1 MKNDGRE
8 LDRSLPLLYNGYR
21 DKGYPM
27 ILIDANQIAIS
38 HLMVRNKIE
47 NGINVSSIRKS
58 IVRVIARIERRF
70 KSDFGQIVL
79 CYDDKSYWR
88 RQIFPYY
95 KQNRKQEREKSKYDW
110 DQVFS
115 VLNKIRDE
123 LRNNFPYYV
132 LQVDGAEADDII
144 ASLVKRNSKSS
155 TPEPILILSADKDF
169 IQLHAYESVKQY
181 DPIRNR
187 WIEDKDPVQYLQEH
201 IIRGDRSDGIPNI
214 LTCDDAIV
222 TGKPQ
227 KKMSREKIAS
237 LASMDP
243 NEFTNFIRL
252 RNWKR
257 NAELIDFNKIPTA
270 VTQRITNYFMSYK
283 KTKSLNLQYFID
295 NNITDL
301 IEEFS

>member
-1 MKNDGRE
+1 MA
-8 LDRSLPLLYNGYR
+8 
-21 DKGYPM
+21 

-38 HLMVRNKIE
+38 HLMVRHKIE
-47 NGINVSSIRKS
+47 NGINIDTIRRS
-58 IVRVIARIERRF
+58 IVAVIAKIEKKY
-70 KSDFGQIVL
+70 KSEYGKVVL
-79 CYDDKSYWR
+79 CYDDKDYWR
-88 RQIFPYY
+88 RQVFPFY
-95 KQNRKQEREKSKYDW
+95 KQNRKSEREKSNIDW
-110 DQVFS
+110 DKVFS

-123 LRNNFPYYV
+123 LRVNFPYHV
-132 LQVDGAEADDII
+132 IQVQGAEADDVI
-144 ASLVKRNSKSS
+144 ASIVRYNCRQKN
-155 TPEPILILSADKDF
+155 PEPMLILSADKDF
-169 IQLHAYESVKQY
+169 IQLHRYPNVKQY

-187 WIEDKDPVQYLQEH
+187 WITNDNPVAYLQEH

-227 KKMSREKIAS
+227 KKMSKEKIAS

-257 NAELIDFNKIPTA
+257 NSELIDFSKIPNP
-270 VTQRITNYFMSYK
+270 VVERIISFYTKYK
-283 KTKSLNLQYFID
+283 PSPSIKLEYFIQND
-295 NNITDL
+295 IQDL